1 MQRLVFGRY
10 DGSTSTK
17 TSAFLRGCLDS
28 GIESEISTDIWRA
41 IWEKFVFLVGVS
53 AGMAVMRKLTNCA
66 WFTQLG
72 ENSRPVRESDERSS
86 PDR

>member
-1 MQRLVFGRY
+1 MQRLVFGGY
-10 DGSTSTK
+10 DGSTSIK

-28 GIESEISTDIWRA
+28 GIESEISTDIRRA

-72 ENSRPVRESDERSS
+72 ENS
-86 PDR
+86 